1 MHGCRMELTRVAPDE
16 AVGGDVV
23 SYLSE
28 GVVAVIGAGAGAVA
42 ARLAPQ
48 RRVIVIAP
56 DARPAEGVT
65 AHGLRAS
72 AVSGW
77 LGVFRIAVEGGGEL
91 RADVVIDLS
100 APPLVARSVPPPG
113 YYAPRDAAEIT
124 AAVAAA
130 GALVGAFRKPKY
142 FTYAPE
148 ICAHERQG
156 QTGCTRCLD
165 VCGAQAIRSEGTVIH
180 VEPWLCQGCAAC
192 ALACPTGALSV
203 TAPNR
208 AFLLDATHAALAQ
221 GGAARESGVL
231 TVSAASEGA
240 AALSAPVLA
249 AYGEELGLEALAAGA
264 QAVALT
270 AEADAPPETRALL
283 AERLAMAEAMTA
295 ALGLSEGA
303 VRAVGADA
311 PPAPTARPPRALR
324 RRSRRRPP
332 QRKRDFLSAALA
344 RLEPEGGLKPAPLP
358 DGAPAA
364 PSGLGWDT
372 VSTPSRSG
380 HVAKVVE
387 IGRRR
392 NLRVT
397 FNPPNRWRQ
406 PLGRSRHDQ
415 DY

>member
-65 AHGLRAS
+65 AHGVRAS

-124 AAVAAA
+124 AEMEAA

-148 ICAHERQG
+148 ICTHERLG
-156 QTGCTRCLD
+156 QTGCARCLD
-165 VCGAQAIRSEGTVIH
+165 VCGAQAIRSEGTVTER
-180 VEPWLCQGCAAC
+180 VNDFETLG
-192 ALACPTGALSV
+192 
-203 TAPNR
+203 
-208 AFLLDATHAALAQ
+208 FLITHLAQ
-221 GGAARESGVL
+221 
-231 TVSAASEGA
+231 
-240 AALSAPVLA
+240 P
-249 AYGEELGLEALAAGA
+249 
-264 QAVALT
+264 
-270 AEADAPPETRALL
+270 
-283 AERLAMAEAMTA
+283 
-295 ALGLSEGA
+295 
-303 VRAVGADA
+303 
-311 PPAPTARPPRALR
+311 
-324 RRSRRRPP
+324 RSR
-332 QRKRDFLSAALA
+332 
-344 RLEPEGGLKPAPLP
+344 
-358 DGAPAA
+358 
-364 PSGLGWDT
+364 WY
-372 VSTPSRSG
+372 RS
-380 HVAKVVE
+380 
-387 IGRRR
+387 
-392 NLRVT
+392 
-397 FNPPNRWRQ
+397 
-406 PLGRSRHDQ
+406 
-415 DY
+415 